1 MRFSSLAFTAVIAIY
16 GPFLA
21 SGFSPSSTF
30 SRSLVKNARGT
41 HSSQR
46 AICGCNGCKSLSQRK
61 SVSSSCKPGC
71 NCPSCGMMKTLLQMS
86 STVEEAEASPSSS
99 TDDDDIPPEVASLDG
114 IESEQEA
121 HNAARPARSSISSR
135 GARAPRGKPLSELA
149 VGSTLEGTV
158 KSTTSYGAFV
168 NIGYSSDALLHVSR
182 LSDEFVSNV
191 EDIVKAGDTVTVRV
205 LSVDLDKGQV
215 AVTMRSEEA
224 EAAASA
230 PKQQQNQRRPRT
242 DRSAQAASIT
252 SLSETGFDDSK
263 FFEGEVTSTLAF
275 GAFVKFDLSLV
286 AEGLSGQLEGLVHIS
301 SLAEERTE
309 SVESVCKRGDKVQVR
324 LRSVDADNGRVSL
337 AMISKEAEEA
347 SNSRRRG
354 GGGFSEDDS
363 GGLSLFESYEMG
375 AKDWADSAESIL
387 AGQEFKNVPIIGQKR
402 LRVK

>member
-1 MRFSSLAFTAVIAIY
+1 
-16 GPFLA
+16 
-21 SGFSPSSTF
+21 
-30 SRSLVKNARGT
+30 
-41 HSSQR
+41 
-46 AICGCNGCKSLSQRK
+46 
-61 SVSSSCKPGC
+61 
-71 NCPSCGMMKTLLQMS
+71 MS
-86 STVEEAEASPSSS
+86 SAAVEEAEAASASS
-99 TDDDDIPPEVASLDG
+99 TDDDIPPEVASLDG

-135 GARAPRGKPLSELA
+135 GARAPRGKPLTELV

-182 LSDEFVSNV
+182 LSDDFVSNV

-205 LSVDLDKGQV
+205 LSVDLEKGQV

-230 PKQQQNQRRPRT
+230 PKQQNQGRQRT

-324 LRSVDADNGRVSL
+324 LRSVDAENGRVSL

-347 SNSRRRG
+347 SNSRRRGGG

-387 AGQEFKNVPIIGQKR
+387 GGQEFKNGPIIGQKR